1 MGRLLMNKYERGS
14 VSIFL
19 LISALIIAFT
29 AQLALLWGKQELQ
42 ASEQRLISQRLRLLT
57 HSFLQN
63 LQARELAVGQY
74 TCFTGSFKPGDEP
87 VEVVAKSEASS
98 YGLIKFLEVKGTAAN
113 HAGAVQRLCQITLS
127 FAEPLKSWAGQ
138 YALAS
143 RTAEGMAY
151 LEQEELYIQAS
162 KEEVTLP
169 EVRFLYGRATSN
181 MSATE
186 AANEGLTKHFTY
198 LDSDSTF
205 SFTRGS
211 TLLGDSVFVNKGSI
225 VVNANC
231 VFPNRLALYSQ
242 KGSITIGDNVR
253 MDKAIVHAYSTVTIG
268 SGSKI
273 NGLIIANKIILKGA
287 SSFSADADV
296 VAQFASCVFTD

>member
-1 MGRLLMNKYERGS
+1 MNKYERGS

-98 YGLIKFLEVKGTAAN
+98 DGLIKFLEVKGTAAN
-113 HAGAVQRLCQITLS
+113 HAGAVQRLCQITLD
-127 FAEPLKSWAGQ
+127 FADAPRAWAGQ

-143 RTAEGMAY
+143 RTAEGLEY
-151 LEQEELYIQAS
+151 LQQEGLYIQAS
-162 KEEVTLP
+162 KEEVQLP
-169 EVRFLYGRATSN
+169 AVDFLNKRAAGSVT
-181 MSATE
+181 AAE
-186 AANEGLTKHFTY
+186 AANEGLNKHFTY
-198 LDSDSTF
+198 LASDTGF
-205 SFTRGS
+205 AFTRGS
-211 TLLGDSVFVNKGSI
+211 TLAGETTFVNRGSI
-225 VVNANC
+225 TINANC
-231 VFPNRLALYSQ
+231 VFPDRVALYSQ
-242 KGSITIGDNVR
+242 KNSITIGNNVR
-253 MDKAIVHAYSTVTIG
+253 MDKALVHAYGTVTIG
-268 SGSKI
+268 AGCRI
-273 NGLIIANKIILKGA
+273 NGLIIANKIILKGE
-287 SSFSADADV
+287 STLSADADV
-296 VAQFASCVFTD
+296 VAPFTSCAFTN

>member
-1 MGRLLMNKYERGS
+1 
-14 VSIFL
+14 
-19 LISALIIAFT
+19 
-29 AQLALLWGKQELQ
+29 
-42 ASEQRLISQRLRLLT
+42 
-57 HSFLQN
+57 
-63 LQARELAVGQY
+63 
-74 TCFTGSFKPGDEP
+74 
-87 VEVVAKSEASS
+87 
-98 YGLIKFLEVKGTAAN
+98 
-113 HAGAVQRLCQITLS
+113 
-127 FAEPLKSWAGQ
+127 
-138 YALAS
+138 
-143 RTAEGMAY
+143 
-151 LEQEELYIQAS
+151 
-162 KEEVTLP
+162 
-169 EVRFLYGRATSN
+169 

-253 MDKAIVHAYSTVTIG
+253 MDKALVHAYSTVTIG

>member
-1 MGRLLMNKYERGS
+1 MRKCERGS

-19 LISALIIAFT
+19 LITTLILALM
-29 AQLALLWGKQELQ
+29 AQLALLWSRQELEKNQ
-42 ASEQRLISQRLRLLT
+42 QRLLSQQLRLLT
-57 HSFLQN
+57 NSFFQTLKN
-63 LQARELAVGQY
+63 RELAVGQQQCY
-74 TCFTGSFKPGDEP
+74 AGTLQPGAEP
-87 VEVVAKSEASS
+87 VAVVAAKTVSGD
-98 YGLIKFLEVKGTAAN
+98 GLISFLEVKGTAAN